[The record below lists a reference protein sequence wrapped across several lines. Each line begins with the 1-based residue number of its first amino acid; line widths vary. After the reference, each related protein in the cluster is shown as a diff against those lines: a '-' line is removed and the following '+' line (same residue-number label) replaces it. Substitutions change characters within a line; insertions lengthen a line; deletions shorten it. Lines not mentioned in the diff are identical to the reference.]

1 MRYKKFLLGV
11 IASVL
16 CLGLLNGCSSY
27 SHDFNSSEEAQKYI
41 LSKLKDKYNEE
52 FIITEVKKYKDE
64 KIGLNWIMAE
74 VSSKENS
81 SQTATI
87 YTRNTGL
94 FEDSY
99 HVYYYSDE
107 IKELATPLFQDKPFI
122 RGYQIEVQGHTTTTE
137 WNGKESVEEY
147 LKKREYEIE
156 TSIYLNEGK
165 TDEEYA
171 EEISYIMQE
180 IVESDLVFN
189 ISVYTSDDNLIFY
202 SLPEQHSQP
211 DVEVI
216 LEKMADVKRQQKTQ
230 KDYKEWKKQNQNNET
245 AFNVLGKRNECIAL
259 FKQLEEVATEK
270 DKEYIQNSIKFV
282 QEQLEK

>member
-1 MRYKKFLLGV
+1 M
-11 IASVL
+11 L
-16 CLGLLNGCSSY
+16 CLGLLNGCGGY
-27 SHDFNSSEEAQKYI
+27 SHDFNSSEEAQKYV
-41 LSKLKDKYNEE
+41 LAKLEDKYNEE
-52 FIITEVKKYKDE
+52 FTITEVKKYKKE
-64 KIGLNWIMAE
+64 KMGLNWIMAE

-87 YTRNTGL
+87 YARNTGL

-107 IKELATPLFQDKPFI
+107 IKELANPLFQDKSFI
-122 RGYQIEVQGHTTTTE
+122 RDYQLEVQGHTTTTE
-137 WNGKESVEEY
+137 WNGKENLEEY

-156 TSIYLNEGK
+156 TNIYLNEEK

-171 EEISYIMQE
+171 EEIFYIMQE

-189 ISVYTSDDNLIFY
+189 ISVYTNDDDLIFY
-202 SLPEQHSQP
+202 SLPEQHGQP

-245 AFNVLGKRNECIAL
+245 
-259 FKQLEEVATEK
+259 
-270 DKEYIQNSIKFV
+270 NSD
-282 QEQLEK
+282 

>member
-1 MRYKKFLLGV
+1 MRYKKILLGV
-11 IASVL
+11 IAGVL
-16 CLGLLNGCSSY
+16 CLGILNGCSGY

-52 FIITEVKKYKDE
+52 
-64 KIGLNWIMAE
+64 WIMAE

-81 SQTATI
+81 SQTATV

-99 HVYYYSDE
+99 HVYYFSDE

-122 RGYQIEVQGHTTTTE
+122 RDYQIEVQGHTTTTE

-156 TSIYLNEGK
+156 TSIYLNDGK

-180 IVESDLVFN
+180 IVESALVFN
-189 ISVYTSDDNLIFY
+189 ISVYTNDDNIIFY

-211 DVEVI
+211 DVEAI
-216 LEKMADVKRQQKTQ
+216 LEKMEDVKRQQEAK
-230 KDYKEWKKQNQNNET
+230 KDYKEWKKQNQNNE
-245 AFNVLGKRNECIAL
+245 
-259 FKQLEEVATEK
+259 K
-270 DKEYIQNSIKFV
+270 D
-282 QEQLEK
+282 

>member
-1 MRYKKFLLGV
+1 MRYKKIVLSI

-16 CLGLLNGCSSY
+16 CLGLLNGCGGY
-27 SHDFNSSEEAQKYI
+27 SHDFNSSEEAQKYV
-41 LSKLKDKYNEE
+41 LAKLKDKYDKGFNV
-52 FIITEVKKYKDE
+52 IEVSNYKEE
-64 KIGLNWIMAE
+64 KIGLNWILVK
-74 VSSKENS
+74 VSEKDDPLR
-81 SQTATI
+81 TATV
-87 YTRNTGL
+87 YARNTGL

-107 IKELATPLFQDKPFI
+107 IEELATPLFQDKPFI
-122 RGYQIEVQGHTTTTE
+122 RNYQLEVQGHTTTTE

-171 EEISYIMQE
+171 EEISYIIQE

-189 ISVYTSDDNLIFY
+189 ISVYTNDDNIIFY

-211 DVEVI
+211 DVEAI
-216 LEKMADVKRQQKTQ
+216 LEKMEDVKRQQETK

-245 AFNVLGKRNECIAL
+245 
-259 FKQLEEVATEK
+259 
-270 DKEYIQNSIKFV
+270 NSD
-282 QEQLEK
+282 

>member
-1 MRYKKFLLGV
+1 MRYKKIVLSI

-16 CLGLLNGCSSY
+16 GLGLLSGCGGY
-27 SHDFNSSEEAQKYI
+27 SHDFNSSEEAQKYV
-41 LSKLKDKYNEE
+41 LAKLKDKYNEE
-52 FIITEVKKYKDE
+52 FTIKEVKKYKEE
-64 KIGLNWIMAE
+64 KIGLNWISVE

-81 SQTATI
+81 SQTSTVYA
-87 YTRNTGL
+87 RNTGL
-94 FEDSY
+94 FKDGY

-107 IKELATPLFQDKPFI
+107 IEELATPLFQDKPFI

-137 WNGKESVEEY
+137 WNGKGSVEEY

-165 TDEEYA
+165 TDKEYA
-171 EEISYIMQE
+171 EELSYIMQE

-189 ISVYTSDDNLIFY
+189 ISVYTNDDNIIFY

-216 LEKMADVKRQQKTQ
+216 LEKMEDVRSLQETKE
-230 KDYKEWKKQNQNNET
+230 DYKEWKKQNQNN
-245 AFNVLGKRNECIAL
+245 A
-259 FKQLEEVATEK
+259 K
-270 DKEYIQNSIKFV
+270 D
-282 QEQLEK
+282 

>member
-1 MRYKKFLLGV
+1 M
-11 IASVL
+11 L
-16 CLGLLNGCSSY
+16 CLGLLNGCGGY
-27 SHDFNSSEEAQKYI
+27 SHDFNSSEEAQKYV
-41 LSKLKDKYNEE
+41 LAKLEDKYNEE
-52 FIITEVKKYKDE
+52 FTITEVKKYKKE
-64 KIGLNWIMAE
+64 KMGLNWIMAE
-74 VSSKENS
+74 VSTKENS

-87 YTRNTGL
+87 YARNTGL

-107 IKELATPLFQDKPFI
+107 IKELANPLFQDKSFI
-122 RGYQIEVQGHTTTTE
+122 RDYQLEVQGHTTTTE
-137 WNGKESVEEY
+137 WNGKENLEEY

-156 TSIYLNEGK
+156 TNIYLNEEK

-171 EEISYIMQE
+171 EEIFYIMQE

-189 ISVYTSDDNLIFY
+189 ISVYTNDDDLIFY
-202 SLPEQHSQP
+202 SLPEQHGQP

-245 AFNVLGKRNECIAL
+245 
-259 FKQLEEVATEK
+259 
-270 DKEYIQNSIKFV
+270 NSD
-282 QEQLEK
+282 

>member
-1 MRYKKFLLGV
+1 M
-11 IASVL
+11 
-16 CLGLLNGCSSY
+16 
-27 SHDFNSSEEAQKYI
+27 
-41 LSKLKDKYNEE
+41 
-52 FIITEVKKYKDE
+52 
-64 KIGLNWIMAE
+64 NWISVE

-81 SQTATI
+81 SQTATV
-87 YTRNTGL
+87 YARNTGL

-107 IKELATPLFQDKPFI
+107 IEELATPLFQDKPFI
-122 RGYQIEVQGHTTTTE
+122 RNYQLEVQGHTTTTE
-137 WNGKESVEEY
+137 WNGKESVKEY

-171 EEISYIMQE
+171 EEISYIIQE

-189 ISVYTSDDNLIFY
+189 ISVYTSDDNLVFY

-216 LEKMADVKRQQKTQ
+216 LEKMEDVKRQQETK

-245 AFNVLGKRNECIAL
+245 
-259 FKQLEEVATEK
+259 
-270 DKEYIQNSIKFV
+270 NSD
-282 QEQLEK
+282 

>member
-52 FIITEVKKYKDE
+52 FIITEVKKYKEE

-107 IKELATPLFQDKPFI
+107 IKELATPLFQDK
-122 RGYQIEVQGHTTTTE
+122 
-137 WNGKESVEEY
+137 
-147 LKKREYEIE
+147 
-156 TSIYLNEGK
+156 
-165 TDEEYA
+165 
-171 EEISYIMQE
+171 
-180 IVESDLVFN
+180 
-189 ISVYTSDDNLIFY
+189 
-202 SLPEQHSQP
+202 
-211 DVEVI
+211 
-216 LEKMADVKRQQKTQ
+216 
-230 KDYKEWKKQNQNNET
+230 
-245 AFNVLGKRNECIAL
+245 RNECIAL

>member
-52 FIITEVKKYKDE
+52 FIITEVKKYKEE

-137 WNGKESVEEY
+137 WNGKESVE
-147 LKKREYEIE
+147 
-156 TSIYLNEGK
+156 
-165 TDEEYA
+165 
-171 EEISYIMQE
+171 
-180 IVESDLVFN
+180 SDLVFN

-245 AFNVLGKRNECIAL
+245 
-259 FKQLEEVATEK
+259 
-270 DKEYIQNSIKFV
+270 NSD
-282 QEQLEK
+282 

>member
-1 MRYKKFLLGV
+1 MSIKSSNHIKVAIMRYKKFLLGV

-16 CLGLLNGCSSY
+16 CLELLNGCGGF
-27 SHDFNSSEEAQKYI
+27 SHDYNSSEEAQKYV
-41 LSKLKDKYNEE
+41 LAKLKDKYNEE
-52 FIITEVKKYKDE
+52 FTIKEVKKHKEE
-64 KIGLNWIMAE
+64 KIGLNWISVE
-74 VSSKENS
+74 VSCKENS
-81 SQTATI
+81 SQIATV
-87 YTRNTGL
+87 YARNTGL

-107 IKELATPLFQDKPFI
+107 IEELATPLFQDKPFI
-122 RGYQIEVQGHTTTTE
+122 RNYQLEVQGHTTTTE

-165 TDEEYA
+165 IDEEYA

-189 ISVYTSDDNLIFY
+189 ISVYTNDDNLIFY

-211 DVEVI
+211 DVDVI
-216 LEKMADVKRQQKTQ
+216 LEKMEDVKRQQETK
-230 KDYKEWKKQNQNNET
+230 KEYKEWKKQNQSNET
-245 AFNVLGKRNECIAL
+245 N
-259 FKQLEEVATEK
+259 
-270 DKEYIQNSIKFV
+270 
-282 QEQLEK
+282 

>member
-1 MRYKKFLLGV
+1 MRYKKIVLSI

-16 CLGLLNGCSSY
+16 GLGLLSGCGGY
-27 SHDFNSSEEAQKYI
+27 SHDFNSSEEAQKYV
-41 LSKLKDKYNEE
+41 LAKLKDKYNEE
-52 FIITEVKKYKDE
+52 FTIKEVKKYKEE
-64 KIGLNWIMAE
+64 KIGLNWISVE

-81 SQTATI
+81 SQTATV
-87 YTRNTGL
+87 YARNTGL

-107 IKELATPLFQDKPFI
+107 IEELATPLFQDKSFI
-122 RGYQIEVQGHTTTTE
+122 RNYQLEVQGHTTTTE
-137 WNGKESVEEY
+137 WNGKESVKEY

-189 ISVYTSDDNLIFY
+189 IS
-202 SLPEQHSQP
+202 
-211 DVEVI
+211 
-216 LEKMADVKRQQKTQ
+216 
-230 KDYKEWKKQNQNNET
+230 
-245 AFNVLGKRNECIAL
+245 
-259 FKQLEEVATEK
+259 
-270 DKEYIQNSIKFV
+270 
-282 QEQLEK
+282 